1 MKNSELCSRVHYFL
15 NLSQSRRIK
24 MKYIQETV
32 VGQNGKNICPGAVSL
47 LRHWSVRLM
56 KHKCIDTRL

>member
-1 MKNSELCSRVHYFL
+1 
-15 NLSQSRRIK
+15 
-24 MKYIQETV
+24 MKYMQETV

-47 LRHWSVRLM
+47 LRHWSVRIM